1 MKVAIL
7 AGGLGTRFSEETSM
21 LPKPMINIGP
31 MPILLHI
38 MKLYS
43 HYGYNDFVILGGYKC
58 YVIKEYFLNYYLHK
72 SDVTFN
78 LRDNSVEILSNN
90 TEPWKVTVLDT
101 GLNTMTGG
109 RIKRAQKYLENDTFM
124 LTYGDGVS
132 NINIQELMAFHKQHG
147 RALTMTAVQP
157 EGRFGAIDMNQDSGL
172 VERFIEKPQGD
183 GGWINGGFFVC
194 EPEVFDYLDD
204 DDSLIWEREPLENLA
219 RDHEVFAFKHFGF
232 WKPMDMLRDKMQL
245 EALWERGKAPWK
257 VWN

>member
-7 AGGLGTRFSEETSM
+7 AGGLGTRFSEETVA
-21 LPKPMINIGP
+21 LPKPMIPIGP

-43 HYGYNDFVILGGYKC
+43 CYGYNDFVILGGYKC
-58 YVIKEYFLNYYLHK
+58 YVIKEYFMNYYLHK

-132 NINIQELMAFHKQHG
+132 NIDIQDLMTFHKQHG
-147 RALTMTAVQP
+147 KALTMTAVQP
-157 EGRFGAIDMNQDSGL
+157 EGRFGAISMNEETGSVKQ
-172 VERFIEKPQGD
+172 FIEKPQGD

-194 EPEVFDYLDD
+194 EPEVFDYLEA
-204 DDSLIWEREPLENLA
+204 DDSSIWEREPLENLA
-219 RDHEVFAFKHFGF
+219 SDGKLLAYKHLGF
-232 WKPMDMLRDKMQL
+232 WKPMDMLRDKVQL
-245 EALWERGKAPWK
+245 EVLWDSGKAPWK
-257 VWN
+257 VWK

>member
-1 MKVAIL
+1 MKTVIL
-7 AGGLGTRFSEETSM
+7 AGGLGTRFSEETSI
-21 LPKPMINIGP
+21 LPKPMINIGT

-43 HYGYNDFVILGGYKC
+43 YYGFNDFVILGGYKC

-109 RIKRAQKYLENDTFM
+109 RIKKAQKYLEDDTFL

-132 NINIQELMAFHKQHG
+132 DIDIQGLMAFHKQHG
-147 RALTMTAVQP
+147 KALTMTAVQP
-157 EGRFGAIDMNQDSGL
+157 EGRFGAIDMSLDSGQ
-172 VERFIEKPQGD
+172 VEKFIEKPQGD

-194 EPEVFDYLDD
+194 EPENFEYIPN
-204 DDSLIWEREPLENLA
+204 DDSTIWEREPLETLA
-219 RDHEVFAFKHFGF
+219 RDNKVFAYMHYGF

-245 EALWERGKAPWK
+245 EKLWESGKAPWK